1 MPGKQIRLSDE
12 ELQVIRDHRLGKM
25 AKRMVDATAPRLIV
39 EEKPEKKGLNLS
51 PTPSPIESELSIGW
65 GFKEMEPPY
74 ILEGRKVGV
83 ISDIHVPSHDKQ
95 ALEAALIFL
104 KKQGIDTLVINGDF
118 MDLYEISAHDK
129 DKLRK
134 ITFGDEL
141 EEGRIILG
149 QIREYFGSGVNI
161 VYQEG
166 NHEERYNRFLP
177 SQLAGDKVRGSTMRE
192 QLELDKYNIV
202 WVDKRRGIDLGK
214 LRIFHGHEMR
224 ASGVNATRAMIVKA
238 LDNVLVGHL
247 HRQQELM
254 KPRLRGDY
262 IGAWVTGCL
271 CDKTPFYAV
280 TNEWTTGFALVDV
293 EQDGTFAV
301 HLHSII
307 NGVVR

>member
-1 MPGKQIRLSDE
+1 MPGKQVRLSAE
-12 ELQVIRDHRLGKM
+12 ELEFLRNHRLERM
-25 AKRMVDATAPRLIV
+25 AKRMVEATGHKPSPTV
-39 EEKPEKKGLNLS
+39 KPEKKGLDLVPEPQQS
-51 PTPSPIESELSIGW
+51 GLDISW
-65 GFKEMEPPY
+65 GFKEMAPPY

-118 MDLYEISAHDK
+118 MDLYEISDHDK

-149 QIREYFGSGVNI
+149 QIRDYFGKDVKI

-177 SQLAGDKVRGSTMRE
+177 AQLAGDKVRGSTMRE
-192 QLELDKYNIV
+192 QLELDKHDII